1 MTSRERVAIKI
12 VIPLDGLPTL
22 NEHDNANRSNRFSGA
37 GMKKKATSNCAL
49 YIKKAMS
56 EGFEFNELPA
66 ELQFDWYCKNRRIDP
81 DNRAFSRKYIFDGM
95 QQAGLIKNDNW
106 KFTTGWK
113 DNFFVDKESPR
124 VEIYEKRSDL

>member
-1 MTSRERVAIKI
+1 MDRIT
-12 VIPLDGLPTL
+12 IPLDGLPSL
-22 NEHDNANRSNRFSGA
+22 NETINTERTNKYAGA
-37 GMKKKATSNCAL
+37 SMKKKATGNCAL
-49 YIKKAMS
+49 YIKKAMN

-66 ELQFDWYCKNRRIDP
+66 ELQFDWYRKNRRIDP

-106 KFTTGWK
+106 EFATGWK

-124 VEIYEKRSDL
+124 VEITERKDG

>member
-1 MTSRERVAIKI
+1 MDRIT
-12 VIPLDGLPTL
+12 IPLDGLPSL
-22 NEHDNANRSNRFSGA
+22 NETINTERTNKYAGA
-37 GMKKKATSNCAL
+37 SMKKKATGHCAL
-49 YIKKAMS
+49 YIKKAMN

-66 ELQFDWYCKNRRIDP
+66 ELQFDWYCKNTRTDP

-95 QQAGLIKNDNW
+95 QQAGLIENDNW

-124 VEIYEKRSDL
+124 VEISEKRSDL